1 MECDSARLLEFVNG
15 NLSGAEMEE
24 TLDHLDHCRAC
35 SRTLQE
41 ILAAKA
47 LRPEIE
53 QALPADFFPADKGR
67 SGTRRLTVALAVA
80 ASILVAALAGLY
92 VLKSRLTSPL
102 APAIAAEL
110 EDAPFAWVSS
120 VNRGGP
126 PPADGEL
133 EAVMEVYARAEYAAF
148 LERGGQWLDRHPQDW
163 RTRFYC
169 GVAAYLTGRYESARA
184 YLETVAAIPEAA
196 GRPEIG
202 WYLANVL
209 VRLQDTARATALLE
223 KVVRGENAPLA
234 RRAAS
239 LLAAMRSAG
248 R

>member
-15 NLSGAEMEE
+15 NLTGAEMEE
-24 TLDHLDHCRAC
+24 MLDHLDSCRAC

-47 LRPEIE
+47 LRPDIE
-53 QALPADFFPADKGR
+53 KALPADFFPTDKGR
-67 SGTRRLTVALAVA
+67 FGTRRLTIALAVA
-80 ASILVAALAGLY
+80 AAILVVAVAGLY
-92 VLKSRLTSPL
+92 VLKSRLASPL
-102 APAIAAEL
+102 APDIVAAL

-126 PPADGEL
+126 PAANGEPDTL
-133 EAVMEVYARAEYAAF
+133 MEVYTRAEYSSF
-148 LERGGQWLDRHPQDW
+148 LERAGRWLDTHPQDW

-169 GVAAYLTGRYESARA
+169 GVAAYLTGRYESARGF
-184 YLETVAAIPEAA
+184 LETAAAAPEAA
-196 GRPEIG
+196 GRPEIS
-202 WYLANVL
+202 WYLANTL
-209 VRLQDTARATALLE
+209 VRLQDTVRAIPLLE

-239 LLAAMRSAG
+239 LLAALQHAG
-248 R
+248 Q